1 MTNFHVILTE
11 SERDDVVTALDLAFT
26 ILTNKKD
33 GIEKA
38 EDLWTS
44 FTGSQILAFDKLANK
59 IATIQ

>member
-26 ILTNKKD
+26 ILNNRRD

-38 EDLWTS
+38 EDLWAS
-44 FTGSQILAFDKLANK
+44 FTTEEVQAFDKLATK
-59 IATIQ
+59 IDTIK